1 MPGSSL
7 GRETPIASLNSR
19 IPVPSER
26 PISGGFVAPKVSGIT
41 PKTSRIKGDN
51 EDSPWPERHDK
62 GVLLPRGER
71 NPGGKRGMNSSP
83 EPAQPNESSPTVD
96 DFRAALRTLPNDE
109 LLGVLDQVLLE
120 LEKRLLRYAKVG
132 HELIDMAN
140 EGVVLAVR
148 ADARLQQAQS
158 SAQHATGH
166 LQVVGV
172 GEWSPRSTSP
182 SWRDDPRVTGEDD

>member
-1 MPGSSL
+1 
-7 GRETPIASLNSR
+7 
-19 IPVPSER
+19 
-26 PISGGFVAPKVSGIT
+26 
-41 PKTSRIKGDN
+41 
-51 EDSPWPERHDK
+51 
-62 GVLLPRGER
+62 
-71 NPGGKRGMNSSP
+71 MNSSP
-83 EPAQPNESSPTVD
+83 EPAEPSESSPTTD
-96 DFRAALRTLPNDE
+96 DFRAALHALPNDE
-109 LLGVLDQVLLE
+109 LLGVLDQALLE

-148 ADARLQQAQS
+148 AAARLQQAQS

-182 SWRDDPRVTGEDD
+182 SWRDDPRVTSEDD

>member
-1 MPGSSL
+1 
-7 GRETPIASLNSR
+7 
-19 IPVPSER
+19 
-26 PISGGFVAPKVSGIT
+26 
-41 PKTSRIKGDN
+41 
-51 EDSPWPERHDK
+51 
-62 GVLLPRGER
+62 
-71 NPGGKRGMNSSP
+71 MNSSP
-83 EPAQPNESSPTVD
+83 EPAQPNESRPTVD
-96 DFRAALRTLPNDE
+96 DFRGALRTMPNDE